1 MALVTK
7 KQKYEN
13 SRRGN
18 LRKEKPLVYDKI
30 IRLQDMERRGLPTS
44 RIDIGYNYACNL
56 KCDHCMAMHF
66 DPKERSLNLDD
77 LRSIAEQADAL
88 GWCQF
93 NISGGEPLI
102 FKDFDDILEA
112 LMPERFH
119 IGISTN
125 GYYLTTERARHLKAK
140 GLDKVM
146 VSLDSYDE
154 KLHDQQRAK
163 SGAYGK
169 AISAMWNAHA
179 AGLDVVIQH
188 VVSHQNCRTENT
200 VNLAKFA
207 QENGFSLDIVLA
219 KAIGQWEGRHEVLI
233 DTKDSQFL
241 VDLNKQYPAAR
252 RNVFASYGHKPG
264 CGALKGCFHISQFG
278 DVFPCVFMHFT
289 IGNIFDEPLKTIVD
303 RGMQIKHFAT
313 FAPNCL
319 TGENKNWVKKYMSRF
334 YNKPLPVDYREIFL
348 EEKDFVYSNNLD
360 PQLEEHIAS
369 LKNGNSKLQTNDDL
383 TTAKSFI
390 DSKTITN
397 SQSNSPST
405 STCSSCECS

>member
-1 MALVTK
+1 MVELDK
-7 KQKYEN
+7 KIKYES

-18 LRKEKPLVYDKI
+18 LREEKPLVYDKI
-30 IRLQDMERRGLPTS
+30 IKLQDMERRGLPTS

-66 DPKERSLNLDD
+66 DVKKRSLNLAG
-77 LRSIAEQADAL
+77 LRSIAEQADEL

-102 FKDFDDILEA
+102 FKDFDQILEA
-112 LMPERFH
+112 LMPEKFH

-125 GYYLTTERARHLKAK
+125 GYFLTSERARHLKSK

-146 VSLDSYDE
+146 VSIDSYEE
-154 KLHDQQRAK
+154 KLHDAQRAK
-163 SGAYGK
+163 TGAYDK
-169 AISAMWNAHA
+169 AMNAIFYA
-179 AGLDVVIQH
+179 RDAGLDVVLQH

-207 QENGFSLDIVLA
+207 TENSFSLDIVLA
-219 KAIGQWEGRHEVLI
+219 KAIGQWEGRHDILI
-233 DTKDSQFL
+233 DKKDADFL
-241 VDLNKQYPAAR
+241 VDLNKEYPAAR
-252 RNVFASYGHKPG
+252 RNTFSTYGHKAG

-289 IGNIFDEPLKTIVD
+289 IGNLFEDSLKTIVD
-303 RGMQIKHFAT
+303 RGMQIKHFKN
-313 FAPNCL
+313 FAPTCL

-348 EEKDFVYSNNLD
+348 EEKDFVYSKNLD
-360 PQLEEHIAS
+360 PQVAEHIEDLS
-369 LKNGNSKLQTNDDL
+369 KRNGNSSSNDSQAQNL
-383 TTAKSFI
+383 NSKSA
-390 DSKTITN
+390 DSAN
-397 SQSNSPST
+397 SSLSRS
-405 STCSSCECS
+405 SSCGGCS